1 VLKLIYDE
9 LLSSFAFKFNLR
21 RYTVVPC
28 CVFAKLFP
36 ERRMPRTGLSVSSYA
51 DFLDYLQ
58 AKVGRCRL
66 TP

>member
-1 VLKLIYDE
+1 VDGALRHRRP
-9 LLSSFAFKFNLR
+9 FA
-21 RYTVVPC
+21 VVPC

-58 AKVGRCRL
+58 AWAHTRPLFGS
-66 TP
+66 T